1 MSDAVTQIA
10 SGEQICKS
18 YGPDTT
24 DTQTKQF
31 ADAINAAEAK
41 LSASMHVW

>member
-1 MSDAVTQIA
+1 MSSADTVI
-10 SGEQICKS
+10 IRRRWN
-18 YGPDTT
+18 GPDTT